1 MPQQPGEVNYYL
13 YEKIYTELKT
23 EILSGA
29 YKKGD
34 WFPPERVLKDRFKTT
49 HLTVRNA
56 LAKLVLEG
64 FIERYSGKGT
74 IVIYSPLRGSRQ
86 PPRLR
91 VKHAHLVIG
100 RVAEA
105 NAVLLNQLEEGLRR
119 LSIPIRYSCHHD
131 DALLEGS
138 LCRQAAEADAL
149 VILEP
154 AASPSSVFRTGTAMA
169 NTIIVNAMDESYD
182 GPQVMPDDAAGAREA
197 VRYLRE
203 LGYLSIAHVSCDPS
217 FRGEEKRGGFE
228 AALAGASGQQTVDG
242 LIEIGSPGIEGGADA
257 CRRVLARLPA
267 CRAFFFATDEA
278 AAGGCMVLREKGLL
292 PGRDCSVIGFGDTLL
307 AEAEGLMTVGSNP
320 RRVAEQV
327 LLAVRE
333 AATKGSFPRGIFLV
347 KPELRVRASCCRAPH
362 DFG

>member
-1 MPQQPGEVNYYL
+1 MPQHPGEVNYYL
-13 YEKIYTELKT
+13 YEKIYTELKA

-86 PPRLR
+86 MPRLR
-91 VKHAHLVIG
+91 VRHAHIVIG
-100 RVAEA
+100 RVSES

-119 LSIPIRYSCHHD
+119 LSIPVRYSCHHD

-154 AASPSSVFRTGTAMA
+154 AASPSSVFRSGAAMEK
-169 NTIIVNAMDESYD
+169 TIIVNAMDESFD

-203 LGYLSIAHVSCDPS
+203 LGHLSIAHVSCEYS
-217 FRGEEKRGGFE
+217 FRGQEKRRGYE
-228 AALAGASGQQTVDG
+228 EALAGDDGQPLAAG
-242 LIEIGSPGIEGGADA
+242 LVEEGTPGIDGAADA
-257 CRRVLARLPA
+257 CRRILARRPD
-267 CRAFFFATDEA
+267 CRAFFCSTDEA
-278 AAGGCMVLREKGLL
+278 AVGASRALREKGLD
-292 PGRDCSVIGFGDTLL
+292 PGRDCSVIGYGDTLL
-307 AEAEGLMTVGSNP
+307 AEAEGLMTVDPNP
-320 RRVAEQV
+320 RRVAEQI
-327 LLAVRE
+327 LLAVRQ
-333 AATKGSFPRGIFLV
+333 AATGPAFPRGISLV
-347 KPELRVRASCCRAPH
+347 KPELRLRGSCCRA
-362 DFG
+362 

>member
-13 YEKIYTELKT
+13 YEKIYTELKA
-23 EILSGA
+23 EILSGV

-74 IVIYSPLRGSRQ
+74 IVIYSPLRGPRQ
-86 PPRLR
+86 MPRLR
-91 VKHAHLVIG
+91 VRHAHLVIG
-100 RVAEA
+100 RISES

-119 LSIPIRYSCHHD
+119 LSIPVRYSCHHD

-138 LCRQAAEADAL
+138 LCRQAAEGDAL

-154 AASPSSVFRTGTAMA
+154 AASPSSIFRSGAVLEK
-169 NTIIVNAMDESYD
+169 TIIVNAMDESYD

-203 LGYLSIAHVSCDPS
+203 LGHLSIAHVSCEYS
-217 FRGEEKRGGFE
+217 FRGEQKRGGYE
-228 AALAGASGQQTVDG
+228 EALAGDDGQPPLEG
-242 LIEIGSPGIEGGADA
+242 LVEEGSPGIEGGADA
-257 CRRVLARLPA
+257 CRRILARQPA
-267 CRAFFFATDEA
+267 CRAFFCSTDEA
-278 AAGGCMVLREKGLL
+278 GVGAARALREKGLD
-292 PGRDCSVIGFGDTLL
+292 PGRDCSVIGYGDTLL
-307 AEAEGLMTVGSNP
+307 AEAEGLMTVDPNP
-320 RRVAEQV
+320 RRVAEQI

-333 AATKGSFPRGIFLV
+333 AATRSVFPRGISLV
-347 KPELRVRASCCRAPH
+347 KPELRVRGSCCRA
-362 DFG
+362 